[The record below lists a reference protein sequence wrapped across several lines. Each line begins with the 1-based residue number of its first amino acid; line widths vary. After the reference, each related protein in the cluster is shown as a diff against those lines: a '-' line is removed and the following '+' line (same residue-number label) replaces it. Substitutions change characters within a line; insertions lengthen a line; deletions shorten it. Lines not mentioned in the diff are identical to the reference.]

1 MYDNINQSSIVYMAF
16 YEGTTIKGA
25 RDQAGKQERIKN
37 CTETM
42 LLSYT
47 LDHCRKFNYDFVL
60 AGKFVYCHY
69 LEHVLFSSSV
79 FILYYSY
86 SFLPFS
92 LTHSILYLIFN
103 SISIQSAI
111 RPIHLQRKER
121 KKMKLTN

>member
-1 MYDNINQSSIVYMAF
+1 
-16 YEGTTIKGA
+16 
-25 RDQAGKQERIKN
+25 
-37 CTETM
+37 M

-86 SFLPFS
+86 SLLPFS
-92 LTHSILYLIFN
+92 LTPLHFTLYLIFN

-111 RPIHLQRKER
+111 RPTDPFATEGKEKDEINKLMRDVLASDGLNVCKLQIAHNFHPYN
-121 KKMKLTN
+121 L